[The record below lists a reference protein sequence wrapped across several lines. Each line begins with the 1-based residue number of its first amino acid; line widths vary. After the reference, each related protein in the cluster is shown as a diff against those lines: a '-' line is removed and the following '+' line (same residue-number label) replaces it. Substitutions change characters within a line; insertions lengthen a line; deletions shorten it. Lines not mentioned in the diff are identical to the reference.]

1 MTRFQKPAVYIYI
14 YIHIYTYIYIYIIHI
29 GVAHVYVTITG
40 YVGSKRGFR
49 LAGGK
54 WGGARGWRRA
64 EGRKEEERE
73 KGWDG
78 VGVEMADGAL
88 IVLLIYYLI
97 YY

>member
-1 MTRFQKPAVYIYI
+1 M
-14 YIHIYTYIYIYIIHI
+14 
-29 GVAHVYVTITG
+29 
-40 YVGSKRGFR
+40 
-49 LAGGK
+49 
-54 WGGARGWRRA
+54 GGARGWRRA